1 MKRKE
6 IYIAFVFILITKL
19 TLGQV
24 SVDWQ
29 YVTET
34 SIVESADGICSTSD
48 GGIIICSCVYS
59 EDEEVFVTYGNS
71 DVLVTKFDI
80 NGNMQWKKNY
90 GGAYNDFGRAI
101 VQTIDGGY
109 VIAANTFS
117 DGDDVIGNHGSCD
130 MLVMKI
136 SNIGEIE
143 WQKCIGGTNDD
154 VCASMILDDDN
165 GLVLVGRTESTDG
178 DIPSNQG
185 SSDGLIVKL
194 TEDGETEWIYCY
206 GGSAADSFSDVVET
220 VVGTYIVTGT
230 TYSNDGD
237 FIGNHGGADVLFLKL
252 SSSGAYNLSK
262 CFGGS
267 GYDYGGSVIATICG
281 NYALCATAGSSD
293 GDVSES
299 FGNDDVWIVKSS
311 YNGQI
316 QWEKSFGTIFSD
328 AGVSIIQNS
337 DGSYVIA
344 ANKGDMPDDLMM
356 RDVWVIKLSIS
367 GGLLWDIV
375 YGIAGHWDVSN
386 KIIRHE
392 DGIYTLISTYG
403 FSLNSGAIIGSTFYK
418 AMRLIEPNIHG
429 FMFND
434 ENGDGIFNNDEN
446 GINGHVITLEPGSQ
460 YAITNNEG
468 YYFFTAN
475 PGLYQVSYSLQN
487 NWINT
492 TSNPLNATANYSSSY
507 NFGVQALSNI
517 VDESVIITGSP
528 TGTNSMT
535 YYWLTYHNLGTQ
547 DDSGIISF
555 EHDPNLEYMNST
567 QDPLSQDENI
577 ISWMTETV
585 GATNQVSLR
594 CDLAVPG
601 VEYIGTILESSAY
614 IQPDVEDISIVNNYD
629 TINQVVTAAYDPNM
643 KLVEPVGQGSEG
655 YLQHGERLTYTIH
668 FQNTG
673 NDTASLVV
681 IKDTIDSNLNL
692 ETFEVIAYS
701 HEMNLELSDNSI
713 MNFIFSNINLPD
725 STTDEANSHG
735 FVKYSISPKEGLPD
749 YTPVRNTAHIYF
761 DLNPAISTE
770 TVLTTYVSEA
780 ILTQNQTW
788 FSKPSELEL
797 FPNPTFGNT
806 TLNTG
811 SYSEKEISVCNL
823 NGEIIDKYNCDS
835 QYTLIDL
842 SDYNQGI
849 YLVIVKKQDEVS
861 FIKLVKY

>member
-6 IYIAFVFILITKL
+6 FYIALLFIFITKL
-19 TLGQV
+19 TLGQL
-24 SVDWQ
+24 SIDWQ

-34 SIVESADGICSTSD
+34 STYESADDICSTSD
-48 GGIIICSCVYS
+48 GGVIICSSIYS
-59 EDEEVFVTYGNS
+59 EDEEIFDTYGEY

-80 NGNMQWKKNY
+80 NGNVQWKKNY
-90 GGAYNDFGRAI
+90 GGTNDDYGSAI

-109 VIAANTFS
+109 VIAATTFS

-143 WQKCIGGTNDD
+143 WQKCIGGTGDD

-194 TEDGETEWIYCY
+194 TEDGETEWIHCY
-206 GGSAADSFSDVVET
+206 GGSEDDSFTDLVET
-220 VVGTYIVTGT
+220 IVGTYIVTGT
-230 TYSNDGD
+230 THSNDGD
-237 FIGNHGGADVLFLKL
+237 FIGNHGAPDVLFLKL
-252 SSSGAYNLSK
+252 NSSGEFSLSK

-281 NYALCATAGSSD
+281 NYTLCATTSSSD
-293 GDVSES
+293 GDVSEGS
-299 FGNDDVWIVKSS
+299 NITSEVWIVKSS
-311 YNGQI
+311 YNGLI
-316 QWEKSFGTIFSD
+316 QWEKSIGTNLPD
-328 AGVSIIQNS
+328 EGGSIIQNS

-344 ANKGDMPDDLMM
+344 ANQGECDTDLIM
-356 RDVWVIKLSIS
+356 RDVWVIKLNSS
-367 GGLLWDIV
+367 GNMLWDEV
-375 YGIAGHWDVSN
+375 YGWVENWDVSN

-392 DGIYTLISTYG
+392 DGLYTLLSTYG
-403 FSLNSGAIIGSTFYK
+403 IYSSAMSVGNSIFK
-418 AMRLIEPNIHG
+418 AMRLIEPNIQG

-434 ENGDGIFNNDEN
+434 ENGDGIFNIDEN
-446 GINGHVITLEPGSQ
+446 GINGHIITLEPGPQ

-475 PGLYQVSYSLQN
+475 PGSYQVSYSLQN

-492 TSNPLNATANYSSSY
+492 TPNPIDATANYSSSY
-507 NFGVQALSNI
+507 DFGIQALNNI
-517 VDESVIITGSP
+517 VDESVIVTGSP
-528 TGTNSMT
+528 SGANSMT
-535 YYWLTYHNLGTQ
+535 YYWLTYQNLGTQ

-555 EHDPNLEYMNST
+555 EHDPNLEYLNST
-567 QDPLSQDENI
+567 QDPLSQDENT

-585 GATNQVSLR
+585 GATNQVSIR

-601 VEYIGTILESSAY
+601 VEYIGTILESNAY
-614 IQPDVEDISIVNNYD
+614 IQPDVEDILIGNNYD

-643 KLVEPVGQGSEG
+643 KLVEPAGRGSEG

-681 IKDTIDSNLNL
+681 LKDTIDTNLNL
-692 ETFEVIAYS
+692 ETFEVLAYS
-701 HEMNLELSDNSI
+701 HEMNWELSDNSI
-713 MNFIFSNINLPD
+713 MTFIFPDINLPD

-749 YTPVRNTAHIYF
+749 YTSVRNTAHIYF
-761 DLNPAISTE
+761 DLNPPITTE
-770 TVLTTYVSEA
+770 TVLTTYVSEG
-780 ILTQNQTW
+780 ILTQSQTW
-788 FSKPSELEL
+788 VNRLSELEL
-797 FPNPTFGNT
+797 FPNPTFGKT

-811 SYSEKEISVCNL
+811 SYSEKEISICNL
-823 NGEIIDKYNCDS
+823 NGEIIDKFNCNS
-835 QYTLIDL
+835 QYFLIDI
-842 SDYNQGI
+842 SNYSQGI
-849 YLVIVKKQDEVS
+849 YLVCVKEQDEVS